1 MIQVVEVND
10 SQFDTIVLK
19 SALPVLLECASPEC
33 IICKTMA
40 ERIQEVINEYAS
52 GIVFLRLNVNAS
64 KRWQDFNV
72 RVIPTL
78 LYFQDGRLAARQ
90 ETFPEV
96 DEIRHQIQMLIKKDP
111 KTGDKNTEYK
121 TALDLEHLKEA

>member
-1 MIQVVEVND
+1 MIKMIEIND
-10 SQFDTIVLK
+10 SQFNTVVLK

-40 ERIQEVINEYAS
+40 ERISEVAKDHSSEML
-52 GIVFLRLNVNAS
+52 FLRLDINEN

-78 LYFQDGRLAARQ
+78 LYFKDGVLVARQ
-90 ETFPEV
+90 DAFPDVE
-96 DEIRHQIQMLIKKDP
+96 EIRRQVQLMIKKNNGGGP
-111 KTGDKNTEYK
+111 IAVELK
-121 TALDLEHLKEA
+121 TAADI

>member
-1 MIQVVEVND
+1 MDKRENKERDMIQVVEVND

-40 ERIQEVINEYAS
+40 ERIQEVIKEYAS

-64 KRWQDFNV
+64 KR
-72 RVIPTL
+72 
-78 LYFQDGRLAARQ
+78 
-90 ETFPEV
+90 
-96 DEIRHQIQMLIKKDP
+96 
-111 KTGDKNTEYK
+111 
-121 TALDLEHLKEA
+121 